1 MKVEFLSPLRVENVG
16 KDRWRVFGEF
26 RAQVDEETCAGPYP
40 CASCSRLVVVPEGYE
55 TDFASVPRLPFAYLV
70 AGGRAPKSATL
81 HDFLY
86 SIRAGREYA
95 DDVFLAAMKAE
106 GVGPIIRR
114 LMYLAVRLGGGSR
127 YEEAAAS

>member
-1 MKVEFLSPLRVENVG
+1 MRVEFLSPLRVENVG

-26 RAQVDEETCAGPYP
+26 RAKVDDHPRD
-40 CASCSRLVVVPEGYE
+40 SQLIIVPEGYE

-106 GVGPIIRR
+106 GVGSIIRR

-127 YEEAAAS
+127 YEEAAA